1 MQLEAYGG
9 LQVWDKIAKV
19 EMCASFER
27 YLMVDLKQARHL
39 TFSLLP
45 STSKPE

>member
-9 LQVWDKIAKV
+9 PRVWDKIAQV
-19 EMCASFER
+19 ETCASFER
-27 YLMVDLKQARHL
+27 YLMVYLEQARRL

-45 STSKPE
+45 STSKIE